1 MANRFLLVLRMIVRA
16 VSQSSMK
23 TNQEDRVDNAST
35 TQVQTHVLVPSQDAL
50 PPLQD
55 RFGRTFDYVRIAV
68 TEKCNLRCTYC
79 MPEEGVDFQGKEKI
93 LQGDEVLRII
103 GILGRMGI
111 KKVRF
116 TGGEPLVRKD
126 IVELVAG
133 AAATPGIKAVHLTT
147 NGLLFD
153 RYAQKL
159 RDAGLTGVNIS
170 LDTMDAEKFV
180 RITRREGLEKV
191 KDSIQLALDMGFPR
205 VKVNV
210 VLMRG
215 FNEGELR
222 TFTDL
227 AIDQRLTVRFIEFMP
242 FDGHQIWESG
252 GHFASAESLVK
263 QIEGFYPGI
272 KLAEGTRTEH
282 HIFQGEGHVGK
293 IAVIPAFTR
302 SLCGNCSR
310 IRVTADGNIRNCLYS
325 DKEFSLREMI
335 RQGGTDDE
343 IVSVFRQA
351 FDEKEEDGFE
361 SKKASSEQQVS
372 VNSIGRSSM
381 TQIGG

>member
-1 MANRFLLVLRMIVRA
+1 MEAISRTVMKLSQESRVEHMPTDQNQIA
-16 VSQSSMK
+16 GVSP
-23 TNQEDRVDNAST
+23 
-35 TQVQTHVLVPSQDAL
+35 VQNPL

-55 RFGRTFDYVRIAV
+55 QFGRTFDYVRIAV

-79 MPEEGVDFQGKEKI
+79 MPEEGVDFQGREKI
-93 LQGDEVLRII
+93 LQADEILRLIGVLS
-103 GILGRMGI
+103 RMGV

-126 IVELVAG
+126 IVDLVAG
-133 AAATPGIKAVHLTT
+133 AAATPGIKSVHMTT

-153 RYAQKL
+153 RYAQQL
-159 RDAGLTGVNIS
+159 LDAGLTGVNIS

-180 RITRREGLEKV
+180 RITRREGVEKV
-191 KDSIQLALDMGFPR
+191 KESIKLALDLGFPR

-215 FNEGELR
+215 FNEGELEE
-222 TFTDL
+222 FTAL
-227 AIDQRLTVRFIEFMP
+227 AQDHRLTIRFIEFMP
-242 FDGHQIWESG
+242 FDAHQIWESG
-252 GHFASAESLVK
+252 VHFASAESLVK
-263 QIEGFYPGI
+263 QIEGLYPGI
-272 KLAEGTRTEH
+272 QPAPGTRTEH
-282 HIFQGEGHVGK
+282 HIFQAPGHKGK

-325 DKEFSLREMI
+325 DKEYGVRDLFRD
-335 RQGGTDDE
+335 GGSDE
-343 IVSVFRQA
+343 DVVNVFRKA
-351 FDEKEEDGFE
+351 FSEKEKDGFE
-361 SKKASSEQQVS
+361 AKKASSAQQVS
-372 VNSIGRSSM
+372 IDDVGGRVSM